1 MKKLLDKW
9 ISISLIKRIIGGLAL
24 GIILGLLVPKATGI
38 SLFGS
43 VFVGEIGRAHV

>member
-24 GIILGLLVPKATGI
+24 GIILGRGHGRLGI
-38 SLFGS
+38 AKNR
-43 VFVGEIGRAHV
+43 II

>member
-24 GIILGLLVPKATGI
+24 GIILGLLVPKASGI
-38 SLFGS
+38 ALF
-43 VFVGEIGRAHV
+43 EIGRASCRERV